1 MLFLLFDNCLVHI
14 SGAAIHRR
22 LKEQIKGI
30 DAVKVRDVELF
41 WYGMAEVRNLF
52 IFIHVIVI
60 FRARQNPDQTG
71 PSPNSASLGLI

>member
-1 MLFLLFDNCLVHI
+1 MLLLLFDNCRVHI

-30 DAVKVRDVELF
+30 DAVKVRDVEFF

-60 FRARQNPDQTG
+60 FKARQNPDQTG
-71 PSPNSASLGLI
+71 SSPNSASLGLI